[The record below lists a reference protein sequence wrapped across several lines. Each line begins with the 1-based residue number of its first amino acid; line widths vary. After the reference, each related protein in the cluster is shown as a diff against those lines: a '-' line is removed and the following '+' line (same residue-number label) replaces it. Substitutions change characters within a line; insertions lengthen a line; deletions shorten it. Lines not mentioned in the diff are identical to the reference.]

1 VVVGFEIQK
10 ASIGYVID
18 RLAALQIVEARRV
31 AALSGAPMGGF
42 HVGPP
47 MRPPPT
53 HHGHHGHASS
63 AYVGGLGTSGLAP
76 PHGSTS
82 AAAAAADPS
91 STYVP
96 LEVARLVAQLSRNH
110 PERVRRQFAAHANT
124 NANGRRADAWGE
136 KRGAGLVLEGR
147 IVLNLWR
154 ILRTEV
160 KLNTYTFESCAW
172 NILAQRVPRFA
183 PRALSDMYGPTGSV
197 GGNGIG
203 SGGGNGGNNTS
214 GSNGSAS
221 GGASASGSGSG
232 NTSGSTSGNAAAFD
246 PVAKHT
252 CVAYAL
258 RRAQLNLALIDKL
271 DIVGRTSELARVFG
285 QDFTSVLARG
295 SQYRV
300 ESMLVCARVCV
311 ALHNGWAGRLVAIFM
326 VNGR

>member
-1 VVVGFEIQK
+1 M
-10 ASIGYVID
+10 
-18 RLAALQIVEARRV
+18 
-31 AALSGAPMGGF
+31 LSGGGGGGAPMGGF
-42 HVGPP
+42 NVGPT

-53 HHGHHGHASS
+53 HPHGSSSHASSSSSS
-63 AYVGGLGTSGLAP
+63 AYVGGLGTSGIA
-76 PHGSTS
+76 S
-82 AAAAAADPS
+82 ASGAGADPS
-91 STYVP
+91 STFVP
-96 LEVARLVAQLSRNH
+96 MEVARLVAQLSRNH
-110 PERVRRQFAAHANT
+110 PERVRKQFAAQ

-183 PRALSDMYGPTGSV
+183 PRALSDMYGF
-197 GGNGIG
+197 I
-203 SGGGNGGNNTS
+203 GNGGGS
-214 GSNGSAS
+214 GCGNG
-221 GGASASGSGSG
+221 GGSGSGSG
-232 NTSGSTSGNAAAFD
+232 SVSSTSGSGASAAAID
-246 PVAKHT
+246 PVAKHA

-258 RRAQLNLALIDKL
+258 RRAQLNIALIDKL

-300 ESMLVCARVCV
+300 ESMLVCVRWPHNS
-311 ALHNGWAGRLVAIFM
+311 ALTCE
-326 VNGR
+326 